1 MCCGLEYYKEQD
13 GTFFLALPLREIC
26 CWMFSLRAECGI
38 PQCFSRKLPEKNN
51 HTSSVICWH
60 EGQEHTNCLDLASCL
75 LFRNQTAGI
84 TDSLPETPWDILDY
98 SSTIKI
104 SLYGVLLC
112 FLKAH
117 FSSLCIP
124 ETKGIRKSMDRSV
137 YFSILLK
144 FIFLIPIHIKLWR
157 TDLFLA
163 LCSLYIFCIHFFQYV
178 KYT

>member
-124 ETKGIRKSMDRSV
+124 ETKGIRKSMDQMLTCALQNPTWIGLGPMLTQTPDVSKDERSRTSQ
-137 YFSILLK
+137 FLDAPGRLK
-144 FIFLIPIHIKLWR
+144 K
-157 TDLFLA
+157 
-163 LCSLYIFCIHFFQYV
+163 
-178 KYT
+178 